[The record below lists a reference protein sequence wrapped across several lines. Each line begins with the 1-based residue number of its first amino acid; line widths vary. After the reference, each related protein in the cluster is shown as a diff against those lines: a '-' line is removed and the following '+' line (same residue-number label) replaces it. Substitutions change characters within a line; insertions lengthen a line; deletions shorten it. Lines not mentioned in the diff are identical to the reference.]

1 MLTGGNPCFL
11 SYQSN
16 TAKACLDTML
26 SIQPKESAAG
36 SGETRESVVSKQA
49 AEMLAKLPA
58 NYLPHEVNTSQVTH
72 VHAPLG

>member
-1 MLTGGNPCFL
+1 MICTPGHTTTHVESFLFL

-58 NYLPHEVNTSQVTH
+58 NYLPHEVSNVR
-72 VHAPLG
+72 